1 MSHSCIVMMGFR
13 APVIGLAASLI
24 QRRDLKLSGLKCNE
38 SKSDWEP
45 RQIGQWLG
53 CIIDTIRMIFQVP
66 SQKIEKLKRAFL
78 NVLDA
83 ERVPI
88 KDIARISGYL
98 VAMTIALGPI
108 ARLFTRQMYFVIAC
122 RRSWQDHVFVSEH
135 LAQELKFWLQH
146 VDAFN
151 GYAIKKTFS
160 ATAIV
165 YSDAS
170 DTGFGGY
177 SALIGSH
184 VSCGNWSE
192 FDAAQSSSFR
202 ELKAMYLI
210 LLSFSKMLSHRKV
223 KWFSDSQNTCRIVSE
238 GSAKPVLQIISLSI
252 FQVCMS
258 FHIAIEM
265 Q

>member
-1 MSHSCIVMMGFR
+1 MLPFGLASACHVFTKLLRPLVARWRSMGHVSLVYIDDGIR
-13 APVIGLAASLI
+13 GAGDRISAKAASLI
-24 QRRDLKLSGLKCNE
+24 QRGDLKRSGLKCNE
-38 SKSDWEP
+38 SKSDLEP
-45 RQIGQWLG
+45 RKIGQWLG

-66 SQKIEKLKRAFL
+66 SQKIEKLKRAIL

-151 GYAIKKTFS
+151 GYAIKKKFS

-170 DTGFGGY
+170 DTWFGGY
-177 SALIGSH
+177 SAIIGSD

-192 FDAAQSSSFR
+192 FDVAQSSTFR
-202 ELKAMYLI
+202 ELKAMLNGFQTVRI
-210 LLSFSKMLSHRKV
+210 RVELFQWGALSLCCKV
-223 KWFSDSQNTCRIVSE
+223 F
-238 GSAKPVLQIISLSI
+238 L
-252 FQVCMS
+252 
-258 FHIAIEM
+258 
-265 Q
+265 